1 MHIAAHADVIGT
13 EVLLARPVGDISLGG
28 CKFDGPAWEET
39 GAAVTMILS
48 FPELPGE
55 PLPIAGVVVRAGE
68 ADMAI
73 RFQSPSDEQ
82 KALLRR
88 CLEEGAEATDRVIS
102 WSNG

>member
-1 MHIAAHADVIGT
+1 MHIAAHADVIGS

-28 CKFDGPAWEET
+28 CKFEGPAWEDN

-48 FPELPGE
+48 FPDHPSE
-55 PLPIAGVVVRAGE
+55 PLPIAGVVVRASE
-68 ADMAI
+68 VDMAV

-88 CLEEGAEATDRVIS
+88 FLEENGEAA
-102 WSNG
+102 G